1 MKWVGDA
8 PHPWV
13 SERSERVTFGVQAF
27 ARPDDPHPGA
37 RVLAAGRLVDA
48 LGLDAFYI
56 GDHPAH
62 ATEVWMHLAALA
74 VTTERVRLGSVVN
87 CVLYR
92 HPVMTARQ
100 AADLDHLSGGRT
112 VLGLG
117 IGWDVPE
124 FGELGMAY
132 PPTPERHAALVEA
145 LEIIAGVWGDAPFS
159 YSGRHY
165 QVTNARIT
173 PAPVEQPHPPLMI
186 AGAGERVTLRQVAM
200 YADACNFGPS
210 PQIGGV
216 RTPDDVRHK
225 YAVLKQHCEAI
236 GRPYDDILRTHFTPW
251 LMIAETEA
259 EAQAKLARYYPE
271 RPYRRPT
278 LLAHRRHTRAGRCLL
293 PIDDRCRRPALR
305 LPVTRRR
312 RHRNLPPA
320 GRGSH
325 AARHCWLTCRCNEDI
340 GRR

>member
-1 MKWVGDA
+1 MEWVGNA

-13 SERSERVTFGVQAF
+13 VERRERITFGVQTF
-27 ARPDDPHPGA
+27 ARADDPQPGE
-37 RVLAAGRLVDA
+37 RVLAAGRLVDQ

-100 AADLDHLSGGRT
+100 AADLDQLCGGRT
-112 VLGLG
+112 LLGLG

-124 FGELGMAY
+124 FGELGMDY
-132 PPTPERHAALVEA
+132 PPTPERHAALEEA
-145 LEIIAGVWGDAPFS
+145 LEIIAGVWGDEPFS
-159 YSGRHY
+159 YSGQRY

-173 PAPVEQPHPPLMI
+173 PAPTEQPHPPLMI
-186 AGAGERVTLRQVAM
+186 AGAGERVTLRQVAR

-216 RTPDDVRHK
+216 RTPEDVRHK
-225 YAVLKQHCEAI
+225 FAVLERQCREV
-236 GRPYDDILRTHFTPW
+236 GRPYEDILRTHFTPW
-251 LMIAETEA
+251 LMIAETEKA
-259 EAQAKLARYYPE
+259 AQAKLAHYYPDGLTDDQRFSRIVGSPE
-271 RPYRRPT
+271 QVAAYYQSLVEAGVQHFVCQSLDAADT
-278 LLAHRRHTRAGRCLL
+278 ETFCLLAEEVVPRVKTG
-293 PIDDRCRRPALR
+293 
-305 LPVTRRR
+305 
-312 RHRNLPPA
+312 
-320 GRGSH
+320 
-325 AARHCWLTCRCNEDI
+325 
-340 GRR
+340 